1 MILKSHRVFIDLR
14 KVSILRKPGFRHAS
28 SKVERRPYYKISVK
42 QSVPFIYQN
51 NEQRFTKNN
60 TISLERAI
68 DELGVDITDLR
79 IVTYLRV
86 TKNMVYVHFCLS
98 LRVEPSPQ
106 KYMKP

>member
-1 MILKSHRVFIDLR
+1 MILKSHRIFIDLR
-14 KVSILRKPGFRHAS
+14 KVSILRKSGFRQAS

-79 IVTYLRV
+79 IVTFYV
-86 TKNMVYVHFCLS
+86 CDTEIAQKFMVYVHFCLS
-98 LRVEPSPQ
+98 LR
-106 KYMKP
+106 

>member
-1 MILKSHRVFIDLR
+1 MILKSHRIFIDLR
-14 KVSILRKPGFRHAS
+14 KVLILRKSGFRQAS

-79 IVTYLRV
+79 IVTYLRLD
-86 TKNMVYVHFCLS
+86 KILWFINIFACH
-98 LRVEPSPQ
+98 
-106 KYMKP
+106 